1 MEDGAVKFRI
11 VSPVTGEEFEK
22 YYDLRWRILR
32 KPWGQPEGSE
42 KDELEN
48 KSFHI
53 MVLEGDRVIGVGRG
67 HFNTSSQYQ
76 IRYMAVDENWRRKG
90 VGTMILGRLQEYA
103 AKGGA
108 GQIVLKAREGAVKFY
123 AKRGFKIVG
132 QAHTL
137 FGCIKHFKMIKELR
151 CEDVVGAN

>member
-1 MEDGAVKFRI
+1 MKFRI
-11 VSPVTGEEFEK
+11 VSPQSDEEFEK

-32 KPWGQPEGSE
+32 QPWGQPKGSE

-53 MVLEGDRVIGVGRG
+53 MVLEGDRLIGVGRG
-67 HFNTSSQYQ
+67 HFNTGSQYQ

-90 VGTMILGRLQEYA
+90 VGTMILSRLQEQA
-103 AKGGA
+103 ARGGA
-108 GQIVLKAREGAVKFY
+108 GRIVLNAREGAVEFY
-123 AKRGFKIVG
+123 EKRGFKIIE

-137 FGCIKHFKMIKELR
+137 FGCIRHFKMVKELR
-151 CEDVVGAN
+151 YEDVVGTNQ